1 MFIGLFRTI
10 LEAKGI
16 GEEGLP
22 YIRISELQYRSKGIM
37 IHDIR
42 LGNGDLVGAIV
53 LWRTNCFLRGYQD
66 LLRQCI
72 LRILISSFQVE

>member
-22 YIRISELQYRSKGIM
+22 YIRYIGTPVSFARD
-37 IHDIR
+37 HDSRHKIGEWGFGR
-42 LGNGDLVGAIV
+42 RD
-53 LWRTNCFLRGYQD
+53 CFMED
-66 LLRQCI
+66 KLL
-72 LRILISSFQVE
+72 LARIPGFY